1 MGHSLTLIQ
10 AEFRKT
16 YFTLRSYTVQLVADQ
31 VFLIFTF
38 LLVTGILELVTS
50 GNYSKDEQLASLT
63 GFLVWRVAAG
73 IMAEVTTSVAND
85 AQWGTLEQLHLGNNH
100 LWTILTARGIT
111 QLFYYSLRVLLVAII
126 MILLLDL
133 PFHFIP
139 GSLVIYAL
147 TFISPFGLTLAL
159 VGLHLVYKNISTL
172 IGALATI
179 LLFLTGC
186 MSPLQGVPILFEV
199 SRFLPLSIGVDLFRQ
214 MVVDGQSLLEV
225 VSSVEFLGL
234 LVNSLVYL
242 MGGVLVLNWARKK
255 AFTNGSL
262 AHY

>member
-16 YFTLRSYTVQLVADQ
+16 TFLLRSYGVQLVADQ

-63 GFLVWRVAAG
+63 GFLIWRVAAG
-73 IMAEVTTSVAND
+73 IMADVTTSVAND
-85 AQWGTLEQLHLGNNH
+85 AQWGTLEQLHLGKSH
-100 LWTILTARGIT
+100 LWMILAARGVT
-111 QLFYYSLRVLLVAII
+111 QLFYYSLRVLLVAVI
-126 MILLLDL
+126 MILFLGL
-133 PFHFIP
+133 PIRFTP
-139 GSLVIYAL
+139 GSLVIYGL
-147 TFISPFGLTLAL
+147 TCVSPFGLTLAL

-172 IGALATI
+172 IGAFATI

-186 MSPLQGVPILFEV
+186 MSPLQGIPVLFEV

-214 MVVDGQSLLEV
+214 MVVDEQSLVAV

-234 LVNSLVYL
+234 LVNSFVYL
-242 MGGVLVLNWARKK
+242 LVGILVLNWARKK
-255 AFTNGSL
+255 AFAAGSL